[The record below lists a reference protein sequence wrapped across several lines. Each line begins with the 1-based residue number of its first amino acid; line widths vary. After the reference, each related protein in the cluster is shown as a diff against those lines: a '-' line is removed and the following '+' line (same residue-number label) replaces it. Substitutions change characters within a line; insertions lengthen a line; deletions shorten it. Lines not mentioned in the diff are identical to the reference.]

1 MPTWGEIQEYAR
13 SKYKLAKDEEHW
25 LSLVFAYDNERRQLV
40 RVKHFKAF
48 DHDWIEFASAC
59 CKNDEMSPAVALKK
73 NNDYAV
79 GGIALD
85 GDVYVFKYTI
95 PLTNLDIDEFELPL
109 HVVAST
115 ADQIESQ
122 FAAQDKF

>member
-25 LSLVFAYDNERRQLV
+25 FSLVFAYDSDRRQLV
-40 RVKHFKAF
+40 RCKHFKAF
-48 DHDWIEFASAC
+48 DQDWIEFASAC
-59 CKNDEMSPAVALKK
+59 CKHDEMSPAVALKK

-85 GDVYVFKYTI
+85 GDVYIFKYTI

-115 ADQIESQ
+115 ADQIEGQ